1 MHAVFWSPVAGKTG
15 TSASLM
21 AIALLAAYKYE
32 KKVLLTQ
39 THYGSSDLE
48 ECLLGR
54 RPKKELLQDIGL
66 DAFLRLIRTGNIKDG
81 SINLLKDYTLDLGK
95 GRLHLLPGT
104 LKGYSKT
111 LEEELLTYLPV
122 LYQYIY
128 NDYDMIFT
136 DVSHGCNP
144 LSTMLW
150 EEADLLVVTL
160 SQNKGMIENSLIQY
174 QFPLKKTI
182 FLIGS
187 YHKDSIVCLR
197 NLEKTYK
204 ELKGRLYTIPY
215 HTAFMDAISEGKCQE
230 MFLKN
235 LTIRNKTDKSEFFE
249 MLSKVTELLIT
260 KAADKGGTGFGT

>member
-15 TSASLM
+15 TTASLM
-21 AIALLAAYKYE
+21 ATALLAAYKYE

-48 ECLLGR
+48 ERLLGR
-54 RPKKELLQDIGL
+54 KPKKELLQDIGL
-66 DAFLRLIRTGNIKDG
+66 DAILRLIRTGNIKEG
-81 SINLLKDYTLDLGK
+81 TNTLKDYTLDLGK
-95 GRLHLLPGT
+95 GGLHLLPGT
-104 LKGYSKT
+104 LKVYSKT

-122 LYQYIY
+122 LYQYLHK
-128 NDYDMIFT
+128 DYDMIFT
-136 DVSHGCNP
+136 DASHRCNP
-144 LSTMLW
+144 VSTMLW

-160 SQNKGMIENSLIQY
+160 SQNKDMIENSLIQY

-187 YHKDSIVCLR
+187 YHRDSIICPR

-204 ELKGRLYTIPY
+204 ELNGRLYTIPY
-215 HTAFMDAISEGKCQE
+215 YTAFMDATSEGKCQE

-235 LTIRNKTDKSEFFE
+235 LTIRNKTDKSNFFE
-249 MLSKVTELLIT
+249 RLSKVTELLIT